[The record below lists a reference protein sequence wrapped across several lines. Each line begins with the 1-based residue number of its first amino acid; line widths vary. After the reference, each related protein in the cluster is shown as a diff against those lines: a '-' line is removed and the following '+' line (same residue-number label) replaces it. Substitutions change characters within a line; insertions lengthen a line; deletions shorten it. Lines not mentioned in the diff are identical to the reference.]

1 MLSPTSFPL
10 PFVNNGKGGETLV
23 AKVSKDELAGL
34 LVELDN
40 CHAGIEGRG
49 GKLGKGGAGVDVPG
63 VRLSNS
69 VFKDLSSCCSSPND
83 CVCASLFFSII

>member
-1 MLSPTSFPL
+1 MLSATSFPL
-10 PFVNNGKGGETLV
+10 PFVKNGEGGETLV
-23 AKVSKDELAGL
+23 AYVSKDELAGL
-34 LVELDN
+34 LVEPDN

-49 GKLGKGGAGVDVPG
+49 KLGNGGAGVDVPG

-69 VFKDLSSCCSSPND
+69 VFNDLSSCWSSPND